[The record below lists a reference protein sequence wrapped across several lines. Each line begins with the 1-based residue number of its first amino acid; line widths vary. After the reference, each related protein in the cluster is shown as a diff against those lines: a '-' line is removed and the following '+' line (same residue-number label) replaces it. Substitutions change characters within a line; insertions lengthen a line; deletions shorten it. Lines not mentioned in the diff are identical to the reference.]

1 MENSF
6 HMKEQARK
14 AALHVKHTKGRLLHL
29 DHAAQDLQG
38 SQAVHEEHT
47 LCRVDCVSEGDT
59 LHQAMAICAAIFQ
72 VFMRRVCA
80 TSTGLP
86 MKIHPAVV
94 LFLLVSITVEAAS
107 HGEIIAETVW

>member
-14 AALHVKHTKGRLLHL
+14 AALHVKHTKGRLLQSTQ
-29 DHAAQDLQG
+29 ALQA
-38 SQAVHEEHT
+38 SQAVHQEYT
-47 LCRVDCVSEGDT
+47 LHKVSEEAT

-94 LFLLVSITVEAAS
+94 LFFLVSITVEAAS

>member
-14 AALHVKHTKGRLLHL
+14 AALHVKHTKGRLLQSTQ
-29 DHAAQDLQG
+29 ALQA
-38 SQAVHEEHT
+38 SQAVHQEYT
-47 LCRVDCVSEGDT
+47 LHKVDCVSEEAT

-94 LFLLVSITVEAAS
+94 LFFLVSITVEAAS